1 MRTFKRL
8 TLRGFP
14 FFKEQSFELNANPL
28 TVITGLNLEGVT
40 KRAGGPS
47 NTNFTGKSL
56 FFSQLRD
63 LFFPSGASGKA
74 KDKIRTGEVELDIDV
89 GKTAFNIV
97 RYGKGKGDRFR
108 ITKNGKD
115 ATPDAAGDQA
125 AYVARILGMSQDTY
139 EVTYY
144 LDHLK
149 PHALRTG
156 DTAQRK
162 AFFTEFFELYAADEV
177 RKKIS
182 TKRSEIRRDSA
193 VLVEL
198 REQLKAIPEDDGAT
212 IQASLDKWQGRV
224 TSMTNLLE
232 ALRER
237 RELHEFRTQHVSG
250 LSYLEEQHCTS
261 VKMARQKLASME
273 ASAKAGREALSNVRA
288 QARYAVEVEAYEKA
302 LRAQKAALDALAL
315 EDYADLEGKTEI
327 LHRRLKKAEAELLA
341 ARAENTTADHAYAKW
356 MIDYRDAV
364 QATRDAKSDLLE
376 LKERG
381 PNGTCATCG
390 QETTNEHFAGEV
402 AAAEKKVK
410 AGQAKVTALKAHE
423 AEHQEA
429 SKTLTEK
436 LSIWEGRFDL
446 VTAKLE
452 VYEKVPETP
461 EEPQRPEGFTE
472 GSVTPAKLQVQLD
485 KLTPKITALQ
495 DLLDES
501 VRPMLLQHFGSTDE
515 PYSNEEWDRIS
526 DKLRKAQ
533 VSVGIL
539 ESRQSALFE
548 AVTLRESLTKRIA
561 ELEESVKDTEAIN
574 VLYKAFTS
582 NTGVKT
588 LQIRSTCAILE
599 AQVNKMAAQ
608 LFPNPYT
615 FRFDLDKQF
624 TLDVTR
630 TVGKKEVTS
639 DVRKLSGA
647 EAGLFDLL
655 LSISLM
661 SFLPES
667 KRCNLL
673 IMDEI
678 DANFGP
684 SVSQVFV
691 NFLPKLAQMVPNIL
705 IITPK
710 ETNYGSDAVYHT
722 VVHRAGLSKILT
734 GRRRAQG
741 VAS

>member
-14 FFKEQSFELNANPL
+14 FFKDQTFELNANPL

-40 KRAGGPS
+40 KRAGGPA

-74 KDKIRTGEVELDIDV
+74 KDKIRSGEVELLIDV
-89 GKTAFNIV
+89 GNLAFEIV

-115 ATPDAAGDQA
+115 VTPTTSADQA

-198 REQLKAIPEDDGAT
+198 RDQLKAIPEDDGAT

-224 TSMTNLLE
+224 TAMTNLLE

-237 RELHEFRTQHVSG
+237 RALHDFRTQHASA
-250 LSYLEEQHCTS
+250 LSYLEAQRCTS
-261 VKMARQKLASME
+261 VKVARHKLASME
-273 ASAKAGREALSNVRA
+273 ASAEAGRKALADVRA
-288 QARYAVEVEAYEKA
+288 QARYSVELDDYHQAQVGRLEFLQSLNVESDE
-302 LRAQKAALDALAL
+302 
-315 EDYADLEGKTEI
+315 DLEAKTEI
-327 LHRRLKKAEAELLA
+327 MARRLRKAEAEHLA
-341 ARAENTTADHAYAKW
+341 ARTETQRADHAYAKV
-356 MIDYRDAV
+356 MLEYRDAV
-364 QATRDAKSDLLE
+364 QSMRDAKSSLIE
-376 LKERG
+376 LNERG

-390 QETTNEHFAGEV
+390 QETTNEHFDAEV
-402 AAAEKKVK
+402 SAAKKKIRSGQTLVASLEEKLKTAMAE
-410 AGQAKVTALKAHE
+410 QTA
-423 AEHQEA
+423 
-429 SKTLTEK
+429 STEK
-436 LSIWEGRFDL
+436 LAIWEGRVDA
-446 VTAKLE
+446 TTRKLE
-452 VYEKVPETP
+452 AYEKVPP
-461 EEPQRPEGFTE
+461 IPVEPKRPNGM
-472 GSVTPAKLQVQLD
+472 SKDAPSPAKLQKLLD
-485 KLTPKITALQ
+485 ELTPTISALQ

-501 VRPMLLQHFGSTDE
+501 VRPLLLQHFGSTDE

-533 VSVGIL
+533 VSVGVL

-548 AVTLRESLTKRIA
+548 AATLRESLTKRIA
-561 ELEESVKDTEAIN
+561 ELEDSVKDTEPIN
-574 VLYKAFTS
+574 VLYKAFSS

-661 SFLPES
+661 SFLPAS

-691 NFLPKLAQMVPNIL
+691 SFLPKLAQMVPNIL

-710 ETNYGSDAVYHT
+710 ETNYGSDAVYYT
-722 VVHRAGLSKILT
+722 VVHRAGQSKILT